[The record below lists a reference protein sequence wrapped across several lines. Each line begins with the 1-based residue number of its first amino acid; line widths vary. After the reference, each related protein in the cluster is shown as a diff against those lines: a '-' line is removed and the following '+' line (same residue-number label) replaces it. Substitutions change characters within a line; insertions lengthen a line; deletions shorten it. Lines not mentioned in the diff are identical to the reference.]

1 MSVVRLVGSDG
12 NCSVSGYK
20 LKFNSWS
27 MTMSQ
32 VVTDTS
38 ALGDTFS
45 VKRGGL
51 MSGTFSA
58 SGTLFSNE
66 VNSSPVPHAGDP
78 SLNPVSQAI
87 ALSSSAVAF
96 AAYAADFDS
105 VSNDSLWSG
114 NLVVASFAPSVNN
127 AGESTATIDGETSGD
142 ITINWDES

>member
-1 MSVVRLVGSDG
+1 MSAFRLVGSDG

-27 MTMSQ
+27 MSMSQ

-45 VKRGGL
+45 AKRGGL

-58 SGTLFSNE
+58 SGTLFANE
-66 VNSSPVPHAGDP
+66 SNSSPVPHAGDP
-78 SLNPVSQAI
+78 SLNPVGQAI

-96 AAYAADFDS
+96 TAYAGDFAS

-114 NLVVASFAPSVNN
+114 NLVVSSFVPSVSN
-127 AGESTATIDGETSGD
+127 AGEATATIDGETSGD
-142 ITINWDES
+142 ISINWDES

>member
-1 MSVVRLVGSDG
+1 MSVIRLVGSDG
-12 NCSVSGYK
+12 NCLVSGYK

-66 VNSSPVPHAGDP
+66 ANSSPVPHAGDP
-78 SLNPVSQAI
+78 SLNPVDQAI
-87 ALSSSAVAF
+87 ALGSSAVAF
-96 AAYAADFDS
+96 AAYAGDLPS
-105 VSNDSLWSG
+105 VPNDSLWTG
-114 NLVVASFAPSVNN
+114 NLVVSSFASSVSN
-127 AGESTATIDGETSGD
+127 AGEATATIDGETSGD
-142 ITINWDES
+142 ISINWDES